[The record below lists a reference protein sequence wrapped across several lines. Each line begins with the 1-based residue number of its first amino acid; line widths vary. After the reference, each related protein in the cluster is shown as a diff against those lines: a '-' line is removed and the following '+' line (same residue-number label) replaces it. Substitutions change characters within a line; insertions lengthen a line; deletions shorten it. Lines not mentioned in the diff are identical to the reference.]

1 MKSLASKPPSTKC
14 FRALLTIFSAVSF
27 SIPVISAMSTG
38 PLTMRSM
45 TLWTPASDN
54 FLVVTGPTPSKL
66 SNLKSS
72 TIPYGT
78 VLVLYNSIVFKI
90 DREIIR
96 IRINC

>member
-72 TIPYGT
+72 TIPYST
-78 VLVLYNSIVFKI
+78 VLVLYKSIVLKI
-90 DREIIR
+90 DREII
-96 IRINC
+96 